1 MCRLSRMQEVE
12 VVVRGFPTF
21 RGKASAYG
29 NLHLTIR
36 KYKSMSQ
43 IQIQMFSDDGD
54 H

>member
-1 MCRLSRMQEVE
+1 MCRLSRMQEVA
-12 VVVRGFPTF
+12 VRGFPTF
-21 RGKASAYG
+21 KGKASAYG

-43 IQIQMFSDDGD
+43 IQMFSDDGD